1 MGGRRHPAALYPE
14 ERQRQMSFRAT
25 VAWRGTAG
33 YRSIPMAARSSTH
46 GLPRETHEALDDR
59 TRRVL
64 AAIVRDYIRSGE
76 PVGSHAIAHQPDVD
90 FSSATVR
97 AVMADL
103 EEMGFLQKPHT
114 SAGRVPT
121 SQGFRYYVDALLRL
135 KPPLPEER
143 QQIEQRAHEA
153 MQLDGLMAAASRVLH
168 SLTRHAGVVSAPRPQ
183 SERLQRI
190 ELLQL
195 REGRVLAVLVAR
207 SGAVRNR
214 LLTLQIPLS
223 PAQLEGAANYLNS
236 LIADR
241 TLAEA
246 QARLRSEL
254 DRDRRELDE
263 LQARALA
270 LGAEVIR
277 VVSPAVHI
285 EGQASFLEDKSLAH
299 DLEKIR
305 ALFRALEEKE
315 QVLAVLD
322 RTLAAEELQIF
333 IGAES
338 GIFAPDL
345 AIVAAPYRLKGE
357 VVGALGVIGPTRMD
371 YSRVIPLVELT
382 ARTVGLT
389 LDEG

>member
-1 MGGRRHPAALYPE
+1 
-14 ERQRQMSFRAT
+14 MS
-25 VAWRGTAG
+25 
-33 YRSIPMAARSSTH
+33 ARSTSPGH
-46 GLPRETHEALDDR
+46 PRASEGALDER
-59 TRRVL
+59 ARRVL
-64 AAIVRDYIRSGE
+64 AAIVRDYIHSGD
-76 PVGSHAIAHQPDVD
+76 PVGSHAIARRPEVDV
-90 FSSATVR
+90 SSATVR

-103 EEMGFLQKPHT
+103 EDAGLLEKPHT
-114 SAGRVPT
+114 SAGRIPT
-121 SQGFRYYVDALLRL
+121 PQGFRYYVDTLLRVR
-135 KPPLPEER
+135 PPLPEER
-143 QQIEQRAHEA
+143 QQIERRAQEA
-153 MQLDGLMAAASRVLH
+153 TQLDGLMTAASRVLH
-168 SLTRHAGVVSAPRPQ
+168 SLTRHAGVVVAPRPQ

-190 ELLQL
+190 EFLEL

-214 LLTLQIPLS
+214 LVTLQKPLS
-223 PAQLEGAANYLNS
+223 IAQLEQAANYLNS

-246 QARLRSEL
+246 QARLRLEL
-254 DRDRRELDE
+254 ERDRRELGE

-270 LGAEVIR
+270 LGAEAVQ
-277 VVSPAVHI
+277 VESPAVHI
-285 EGQASFLEDKSLAH
+285 EGQASLLEDKALGQ

-315 QVLAVLD
+315 QLLAVLD

-338 GIFAPDL
+338 GFEQRDL
-345 AIVAAPYRLKGE
+345 AVVAAPYRLHGE

-371 YSRVIPLVELT
+371 YSRIVPLVELT

-389 LDEG
+389 LDDV

>member
-1 MGGRRHPAALYPE
+1 MP
-14 ERQRQMSFRAT
+14 
-25 VAWRGTAG
+25 VRGNT
-33 YRSIPMAARSSTH
+33 S
-46 GLPRETHEALDDR
+46 GLSLGAPDSLDER

-64 AAIVRDYIRSGE
+64 SAIVLDYIQSGE
-76 PVGSHAIAHQPDVD
+76 PVGSHAIARRADVD
-90 FSSATVR
+90 VSSATVR

-121 SQGFRYYVDALLRL
+121 AHGYRYYVDVLLRV

-143 QQIEQRAHEA
+143 EQIERRAHEA
-153 MQLDGLMAAASRVLH
+153 RQLEGLMTAASRVLH
-168 SLTRHAGVVSAPRPQ
+168 SLTRHAGVVAAPRPQ

-190 ELLQL
+190 EFLEL
-195 REGRVLAVLVAR
+195 REGRVLAVLVSR

-214 LLTLQIPLS
+214 LLSLREPLS
-223 PAQLEGAANYLNS
+223 DTQLEHAGNYLNS

-246 QARLRSEL
+246 QARLRAEL
-254 DRDRRELDE
+254 ERDRRELGE

-270 LGAEVIR
+270 LGAEAVEIS
-277 VVSPAVHI
+277 SPAVHI
-285 EGQASFLEDKSLAH
+285 EGQASFLEDPALAQ
-299 DLEKIR
+299 DMAAIR

-338 GIFAPDL
+338 GILQPDL

-382 ARTVGLT
+382 AQTVGST
-389 LDEG
+389 LDDS

>member
-1 MGGRRHPAALYPE
+1 MPLRREGGP
-14 ERQRQMSFRAT
+14 AT
-25 VAWRGTAG
+25 VP
-33 YRSIPMAARSSTH
+33 YPMAVRTNTP
-46 GLPRETHEALDDR
+46 GLPRGAPDPLDDR

-64 AAIVRDYIRSGE
+64 GAIVRDYIQGGE
-76 PVGSHAIAHQPDVD
+76 PVGSQSIARRPDVD
-90 FSSATVR
+90 VSSATVR
-97 AVMADL
+97 AVMVDL
-103 EEMGFLQKPHT
+103 EEMGLLQKPHT
-114 SAGRVPT
+114 SAGRIPT
-121 SQGFRYYVDALLRL
+121 AQGFRYYVDALLRV

-143 QQIEQRAHEA
+143 Q
-153 MQLDGLMAAASRVLH
+153 
-168 SLTRHAGVVSAPRPQ
+168 
-183 SERLQRI
+183 RI
-190 ELLQL
+190 ELLPL

-214 LLTLQIPLS
+214 LLTLQQPLS
-223 PAQLEGAANYLNS
+223 PAQLEHAANYLNS

-246 QARLRSEL
+246 QTLLRVEL
-254 DRDRRELDE
+254 DRDRRELGE

-270 LGAEVIR
+270 LGAEAVR
-277 VVSPAVHI
+277 GTPPDVHI
-285 EGQASFLEDKSLAH
+285 EGQASFLEDKSLAQ
-299 DLEKIR
+299 DLEKVR

-315 QVLAVLD
+315 QLLAVLD

-338 GIFAPDL
+338 GIVQADL

-382 ARTVGLT
+382 AQTVGAT
-389 LDEG
+389 LDDS

>member
-1 MGGRRHPAALYPE
+1 
-14 ERQRQMSFRAT
+14 
-25 VAWRGTAG
+25 
-33 YRSIPMAARSSTH
+33 MAARTNTP
-46 GLPRETHEALDDR
+46 GLPSAAPDALDDR

-64 AAIVRDYIRSGE
+64 AAIVRDYIEGGE
-76 PVGSHAIAHQPDVD
+76 PVGSHAIARQPDVD
-90 FSSATVR
+90 VSSATVR

-103 EEMGFLQKPHT
+103 EERGYLQKPHT
-114 SAGRVPT
+114 SAGRIPT
-121 SQGFRYYVDALLRL
+121 AQGFRYYVDALLRV

-143 QQIEQRAHEA
+143 EQIERRAHEA
-153 MQLDGLMAAASRVLH
+153 TQIDGLMTAASHVLY

-190 ELLQL
+190 ELLEL

-214 LLTLQIPLS
+214 LVTLRPPLS
-223 PAQLEGAANYLNS
+223 AAQLEQAANYLNS
-236 LIADR
+236 LIADH
-241 TLAEA
+241 TLPEA
-246 QARLRSEL
+246 QARLRVEL
-254 DRDRRELDE
+254 ERDRRELGE

-270 LGAEVIR
+270 LGAEAVQ
-277 VVSPAVHI
+277 VASPAVHI
-285 EGQASFLEDKSLAH
+285 EGQASFLEDKALAH
-299 DLEKIR
+299 DLDKIR

-315 QVLAVLD
+315 QLLAVLD
-322 RTLAAEELQIF
+322 RTLAAQELRIF

-338 GIFAPDL
+338 GIFQPDL

-371 YSRVIPLVELT
+371 YSRVIPLVDLT

-389 LDEG
+389 LDES

>member
-1 MGGRRHPAALYPE
+1 MAVRSNTPQHPRGAADP
-14 ERQRQMSFRAT
+14 
-25 VAWRGTAG
+25 
-33 YRSIPMAARSSTH
+33 
-46 GLPRETHEALDDR
+46 LDDR

-64 AAIVRDYIRSGE
+64 AAIVRDYIQSGE
-76 PVGSHAIAHQPDVD
+76 PVGSHAIARRPDVD
-90 FSSATVR
+90 VSSATVR

-121 SQGFRYYVDALLRL
+121 GRGFRYYVDALLRV

-143 QQIEQRAHEA
+143 QQIERRAHEA
-153 MQLDGLMAAASRVLH
+153 TQLDALMTAASRVLY
-168 SLTRHAGVVSAPRPQ
+168 SLTKHAGVIAAPRPQ

-190 ELLQL
+190 EFLEL
-195 REGRVLAVLVAR
+195 REGRILAVLVAR

-214 LLTLQIPLS
+214 LLTLQQPLS
-223 PAQLEGAANYLNS
+223 AAQLEHAANYLNS

-246 QARLRSEL
+246 QTRLRLEL
-254 DRDRRELDE
+254 ERDRRELGE

-270 LGAEVIR
+270 LGAEAVQ
-277 VVSPAVHI
+277 VAAAAVHI

-299 DLEKIR
+299 DPEKIR

-315 QVLAVLD
+315 QLLAVLD
-322 RTLAAEELQIF
+322 RTLAAAELQIF

-338 GIFAPDL
+338 GIVEPDL

-382 ARTVGLT
+382 ARTVGST
-389 LDEG
+389 LDEN